1 MDPISSHANNG
12 ESFRNSAVLT
22 SPTEMIADNRWKM
35 QADLDRI
42 LFDEATIYRRLDELA
57 ARISD
62 DYRDRE
68 LTVIAVLNGSVILAA
83 DLLRRIPLPLKFDC
97 LSVASYHG
105 GIKPAGEPVFRQ
117 VPLPDVTGRH
127 VLILDDILDSGGT
140 LASIRE
146 KLETAGPLSVR
157 ICVLLEKGK
166 IRTWAIEPDYVGFEI
181 ADEFVVGYGLDYME
195 RYRNLPCIGVL
206 RKDLILDGGHEQ

>member
-1 MDPISSHANNG
+1 
-12 ESFRNSAVLT
+12 
-22 SPTEMIADNRWKM
+22 M
-35 QADLDRI
+35 QTDLARV
-42 LFDEATIYRRLDELA
+42 LFDEATIHRRLDELA

-62 DYRDRE
+62 DYRNRE
-68 LTVIAVLNGSVILAA
+68 LTIIAILNGSVILMA

-105 GIKPAGEPVFRQ
+105 GINPAGEPVFRQ
-117 VPLPDVTGRH
+117 APLPDVTGRH

-157 ICVLLEKGK
+157 ICVLLEKK
-166 IRTWAIEPDYVGFEI
+166 RIRTRAVEPDYVGFEI

-206 RKDLILDGGHEQ
+206 RRDLILNHVGK